1 MFRHMVQNFVEYS
14 SFFQKHS
21 TNSKLN
27 MLGKLGKYWVKL
39 AFDDWH
45 FLEVIFL
52 LDLRW
57 GKY

>member
-1 MFRHMVQNFVEYS
+1 MVQNFVEYS